1 MKPVLI
7 AIALVAVLAAVRFAV
22 PFSLPRAAPPSAP
35 DSARVPVIVELFT
48 SEGCS
53 SCPPADAL
61 LKRLSEQQGIDGALV
76 LALEEHV
83 DYWNQLGWK
92 DPYSAHEFSLRQ
104 ESYAGSFGNSGVYTP
119 QMIVDGRD
127 EFVGSRSDA
136 ARRAIRTAANSPKR
150 SLQLQLRPGEGNQS
164 VILEIHAG
172 PPPSQRKSAD
182 LWIAITERDLSS
194 RVTSGENSGETL
206 AHAPVVRSL
215 RKAGSAPPDRAWDH
229 TESLPLAP
237 EWMRS
242 NLSVIVFLVDPRTRA
257 VLGAAGV
264 PLS

>member
-1 MKPVLI
+1 MKPVLV
-7 AIALVAVLAAVRFAV
+7 AISLVAVLAALRFAD
-22 PFSLPRAAPPSAP
+22 PFSLPRAAAPSSSDVP
-35 DSARVPVIVELFT
+35 RVPVIVELFT

-61 LKRLSEQQGIDGALV
+61 LKQLSEQQGIDGAQV

-92 DPYSAHEFSLRQ
+92 DPYSAHDFSLRQ

-164 VILEIHAG
+164 VSLEIHSDAFAAQ
-172 PPPSQRKSAD
+172 PKSAD
-182 LWIAITERDLSS
+182 LWIAITERNLSS

-215 RKAGSAPPDRAWDH
+215 RKVASVPSASALDRKETLA
-229 TESLPLAP
+229 LAP
-237 EWMRS
+237 EWKRS
-242 NLSVIVFLVDPRTRA
+242 NLSVIVFLVDPHSRA
-257 VLGAAGV
+257 VLGAAGA
-264 PLS
+264 PLT